1 MHSDDYYKE
10 LNIRYLKAIYVRSK
24 KEFEQFR
31 TLFNAGK
38 YDKEM
43 LPDQDAKYFKQKL
56 KNRVSHIEDTID
68 VHCMLIG
75 ALERWMDQTYMYKLA
90 GLEANE
96 EKIQLKDPE
105 CLRLVDIVQSYYIYD
120 SIEFEK
126 SKKIMQRI
134 DRELLEL
141 DVNDNEEKL
150 YV

>member
-1 MHSDDYYKE
+1 
-10 LNIRYLKAIYVRSK
+10 
-24 KEFEQFR
+24 
-31 TLFNAGK
+31 
-38 YDKEM
+38 
-43 LPDQDAKYFKQKL
+43 
-56 KNRVSHIEDTID
+56 
-68 VHCMLIG
+68 MLIG
-75 ALERWMDQTYMYKLA
+75 GLERWMDQTYMYKLA